1 MGDNETRFWFDLDL
15 LRARIDNAIQIL
27 LALSAAAEC
36 GFGGSE
42 DYVKSV
48 LGVHDYMNGLNRD
61 LERIIENMRAAA
73 SGGHSCAS

>member
-1 MGDNETRFWFDLDL
+1 MDNETRFWFDLDL
-15 LRARIDNAIQIL
+15 LRSRMDNANQIL

-36 GFGGSE
+36 GFGGSG

-61 LERIIENMRAAA
+61 LEQIIEAMRSVS
-73 SGGHSCAS
+73 SGGQSCAS